1 MGQTGLGAKE
11 NITQQ
16 SNNYDKATLYMPIS
30 PAGLALK
37 LSGESAQLTSYAWQ
51 MPMPWAGPEYAFGK
65 C

>member
-51 MPMPWAGPEYAFGK
+51 MP
-65 C
+65 